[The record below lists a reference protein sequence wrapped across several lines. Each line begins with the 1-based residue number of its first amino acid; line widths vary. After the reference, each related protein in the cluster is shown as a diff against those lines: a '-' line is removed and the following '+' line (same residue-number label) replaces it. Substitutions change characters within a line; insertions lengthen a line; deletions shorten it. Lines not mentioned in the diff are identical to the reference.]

1 MLAITCTALI
11 STHAFAQPATRPAQ
25 PVRPRGFLFFEL
37 EFDGQN
43 YPYVVYVP
51 PEYDPQRAWPVILFL
66 HGSGERG
73 RDGLRQTE
81 VGLGRAIRLHRSR
94 IPAVV
99 VMPQCPPGRTW
110 DDAMLE
116 VALRCVQQASQRYRL
131 DPRRVYLT
139 GLSLGGA
146 GAWRLAAELPGRFA
160 AVVPICGFVGDPRT
174 RPPTELVARMAPHL
188 ARTPIWCFHGAADPA
203 VSVEQSRTITAAV
216 KAAGG
221 RVRYTEIPG
230 AGHNVW
236 DRAYG
241 DPNLWKW
248 LFAQRL
254 GERAETRPA
263 EPRNPHKP

>member
-1 MLAITCTALI
+1 MLTATCTLLTFSLAL
-11 STHAFAQPATRPAQ
+11 AQPATQ
-25 PVRPRGFLFFEL
+25 PVEAARGFLFFEL
-37 EFDGQN
+37 QLDGQR

-51 PEYDPQRAWPVILFL
+51 PEYDPRKPWPVILFL

-73 RDGLRQTE
+73 RDGLKQTE
-81 VGLGRAIRLHRSR
+81 VGIGRAIRLHRSW
-94 IPAVV
+94 IPAIV
-99 VMPQCPPGRTW
+99 VMPQCPPGRAW
-110 DDAMLE
+110 DDAMLRM
-116 VALRCVQQASQRYRL
+116 ALACVQQASQRYHL

-174 RPPTELVARMAPHL
+174 RPPTDLVARMAPRL
-188 ARTPIWCFHGAADPA
+188 ARRPIWAFHGAADPV
-203 VSVEQSRTITAAV
+203 VSVEQARTITAAV
-216 KAAGG
+216 RAAGG
-221 RVRYTEIPG
+221 QVQYTEIPG

-241 DPNLWKW
+241 NPKLWTW

-254 GERAETRPA
+254 DEVPSHPA
-263 EPRNPHKP
+263 EPRKPHKP